1 MPSEIKKLFLT
12 VIISI
17 LFIGCNGGKMEEQK
31 IHNNVLENI
40 PASTWEKLAQKKIFF
55 GHQSVGNNILDG
67 IRDLMKENPRIKLNI
82 IETSN
87 PADFDA
93 PLFAHARVGKNRDPR
108 SKIDAFTRLMEEGI
122 GGNRADIAFFKF
134 CYVDFGASANID
146 IKDVFGYYKKSMSK
160 LRNKYPKKNFVHF
173 TVPLE
178 TSKIPFKFWLKI
190 FKSTGWSYRLKMI
203 KNIKN
208 IWRYDA
214 NIKRN
219 EFNELIRREY
229 AGKEPVFDLAKIEST
244 HPDGKRETFTK
255 HGKRYYSLV
264 PDYTHDGGH
273 LNELGRKI
281 AAEQLLLLLA
291 NISK

>member
-17 LFIGCNGGKMEEQK
+17 LLIGCNGGKMTEEK
-31 IHNNVLENI
+31 VHFTSIKDVPNSAL
-40 PASTWEKLAQKKIFF
+40 EKLSQKKIFF

-67 IRDLMKENPRIKLNI
+67 IRDLMQENPQIKLNI
-82 IETSN
+82 VETSN

-93 PLFAHARVGKNRDPR
+93 PLFAHARVGKNRDPI

-122 GGNRADIAFFKF
+122 GNRADIAFFKF
-134 CYVDFGASANID
+134 CYVDFGASANAD
-146 IKDVFGYYKKSMSK
+146 IKEVFGYYKKSMSRLK
-160 LRNKYPKKNFVHF
+160 DKYPKITFVHF

-190 FKSTGWSYRLKMI
+190 FKNAGWSYRLKMI
-203 KNIKN
+203 KNIRN

-219 EFNELIRREY
+219 EFNELITKEY
-229 AGKEPVFDLAKIEST
+229 ADKEPVFDLAKMEST
-244 HPDGKRETFTK
+244 HPDGTRETFTK
-255 HGKRYYSLV
+255 DGKTYYSMV
-264 PDYTHDGGH
+264 PGYTYDGGH
-273 LNELGRKI
+273 LNEAGRKRV
-281 AAEQLLLLLA
+281 AEQLLIFLV
-291 NISK
+291 NQS